1 MKSNVLFESSGM
13 VVGAMEQEL
22 NRRDVVK
29 RSDGYT
35 AKDSKLC
42 DSIIMDGDTQV
53 NQTLY

>member
-1 MKSNVLFESSGM
+1 
-13 VVGAMEQEL
+13 MEQEL

-53 NQTLY
+53 KDGVKLCIDKRIRGAIPT